1 MNSPPF
7 DKPMSRRL
15 RRASLV
21 SPHHV
26 SLCVYLCPLLVRKAS
41 GTHFWSADCDGCPLM
56 VGPQAR
62 THARSPVRAELGV
75 CCTSLLMSLCL
86 VTTVIPTSNMPLCS
100 DEMVDWRHYIIWRP
114 CSLETH
120 KQDSVLNTHWVML
133 HSLQWLSRGMNDKLI
148 LYYVSRPRALWV

>member
-1 MNSPPF
+1 MCLSVCICVPSSCTKHLEPIF
-7 DKPMSRRL
+7 GQRTV
-15 RRASLV
+15 LV
-21 SPHHV
+21 ALSW
-26 SLCVYLCPLLVRKAS
+26 LVLK
-41 GTHFWSADCDGCPLM
+41 H
-56 VGPQAR
+56 AR

-100 DEMVDWRHYIIWRP
+100 DEMVDWRHYIIWRT

-120 KQDSVLNTHWVML
+120 KQDSVLSTHWVML